1 MRVAESLHAS
11 GIIPDRVDS
20 SLLDDWIDSMPYSRQ
35 TVFNYR
41 RVAITLVR
49 WGAKRGL
56 CRKLEYSPKKIKQP
70 DRIIEAWTEDEIRRL
85 LAAAEKMAGNQ
96 GRTQLPRS
104 DWWYAF
110 VLVGYETG
118 LRTSDIYHLKCS
130 QLRNN
135 RLYAVHHKI
144 GIAAAKILSKQCVM
158 ALHRL
163 RSEGPGETFF
173 DWAICRNR
181 IHPQFKKLLALAG
194 LHGDIK
200 WLRRSGAT
208 HCEKQQPGSASR
220 FLGHIS
226 GQALA
231 AKHYIDWSQLDDQ
244 VPRPPSLF
252 NSRDSRSREKVA

>member
-1 MRVAESLHAS
+1 VSQ
-11 GIIPDRVDS
+11 V
-20 SLLDDWIDSMPYSRQ
+20 
-35 TVFNYR
+35 
-41 RVAITLVR
+41 
-49 WGAKRGL
+49 
-56 CRKLEYSPKKIKQP
+56 EYSPKKIKQP

-135 RLYAVHHKI
+135 RLYAVHHKT